1 MGTLYSIFYKIR
13 RVFSVYNL
21 YPPVLLVHHPM
32 NSSSFRLS
40 LATQYHLVALNRYHQ
55 NISCILQN
63 PTFTQDYQ
71 SLTTSATTGDNQ
83 ESTDVFIA
91 SPSINYQN
99 FLFALVSIWIR
110 SRVTKDYSSLRS
122 SNPKYSRPRLGDPEG
137 PRLRLSNPCIPS
149 NGKGRKCLHTCGL
162 PIAGIQGFEPRYS
175 GPKPDVLPLD
185 DIPIFTRQ
193 FVTWPIDYHNLPKKS
208 AP

>member
-1 MGTLYSIFYKIR
+1 MNVFVAFRLLGYREFLSLQELYRLS
-13 RVFSVYNL
+13 RVF
-21 YPPVLLVHHPM
+21 
-32 NSSSFRLS
+32 R
-40 LATQYHLVALNRYHQ
+40 
-55 NISCILQN
+55 
-63 PTFTQDYQ
+63 
-71 SLTTSATTGDNQ
+71 
-83 ESTDVFIA
+83 
-91 SPSINYQN
+91 
-99 FLFALVSIWIR
+99 IWIR

-185 DIPIFTRQ
+185 DIPIYLYFKASVLLGQMRSKIEVYLHFVRMPSKQEIFDFLPLDDIPIFSRQ